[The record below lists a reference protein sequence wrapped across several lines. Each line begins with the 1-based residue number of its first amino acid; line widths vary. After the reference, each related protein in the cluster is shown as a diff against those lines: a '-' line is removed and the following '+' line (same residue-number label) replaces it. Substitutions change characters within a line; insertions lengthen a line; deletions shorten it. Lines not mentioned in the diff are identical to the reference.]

1 MSEHSRNLFDF
12 EMISHLAVMGFS
24 ACSISMSSHM
34 AYCIVLILNL
44 YLLKTSYLGAPQALM
59 SVTTLEFTFV
69 GNAKG
74 GSVRTFPAHN
84 N

>member
-1 MSEHSRNLFDF
+1 MSEHSRNSSDF
-12 EMISHLAVMGFS
+12 EMISHMAVMGFS
-24 ACSISMSSHM
+24 ACSISMSIHM
-34 AYCIVLILNL
+34 AYCIVSILNL
-44 YLLKTSYLGAPQALM
+44 YLLKTSYLGAPWALM